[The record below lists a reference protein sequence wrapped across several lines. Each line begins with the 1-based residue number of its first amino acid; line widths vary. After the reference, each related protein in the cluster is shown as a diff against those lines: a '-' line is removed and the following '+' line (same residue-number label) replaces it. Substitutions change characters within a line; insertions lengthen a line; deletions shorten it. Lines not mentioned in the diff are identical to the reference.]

1 MCQRHLAASF
11 YNCIDFVGE
20 HCKNLF
26 GMTTPTSYPQEQTCH
41 ATCKGG
47 GRCHVGRLFSRGG
60 TLVPLVNWQGLVHR
74 LHLRDWALKVQD
86 LKDRHVDASKIGF
99 RVKFL
104 EEIVTL
110 VVFLCLGILICADLL
125 LILLTFADKVSA
137 AFNSFTICEK
147 MNCGKAFLISSVS
160 HPSLVPRC

>member
-47 GRCHVGRLFSRGG
+47 GRCHVGRLSSRGG

-99 RVKFL
+99 RVKIL

-110 VVFLCLGILICADLL
+110 GVFLFLGILDLRRFASYFTDICGQSL
-125 LILLTFADKVSA
+125 S
-137 AFNSFTICEK
+137 CEI
-147 MNCGKAFLISSVS
+147 NCGKSFLISSISQLFLSFLLFKVT
-160 HPSLVPRC
+160 